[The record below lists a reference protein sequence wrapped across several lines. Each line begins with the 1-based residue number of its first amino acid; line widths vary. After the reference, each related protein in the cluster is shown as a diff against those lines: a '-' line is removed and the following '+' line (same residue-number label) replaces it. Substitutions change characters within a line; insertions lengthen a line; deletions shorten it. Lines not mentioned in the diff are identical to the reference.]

1 MATEDLELTDL
12 EPRWE
17 RLVKWLP
24 VNLRRFRRFR
34 RHLLVFSLVVGPGII
49 TANVDNDAG
58 GIVTYSQAGAGY
70 GYSLLWTLI
79 PITVAL
85 IVVQEMVAR
94 MGVVTGKGLSDLI
107 REEYGLR
114 ATFILMTLLLATNL
128 GNTISEFAGLAS
140 GMSVL
145 GVSRHIVVPLGAV
158 FVWGLVVKGTY
169 RMVEKIFLVACLFYI
184 AYPLS
189 CFLAHPRWGEALVGL
204 VKPSFQFNSGYF
216 YMIIGLVGTTIAPW
230 MQFYQQASTVE
241 KGIEVKNYAYARWDV
256 IVGCTAVN
264 VVAFSIIVACAA
276 TIYTIGHTR
285 IESGADAA
293 LALEPLAG
301 RAAGALFAFGLCNAS
316 LFAASI
322 LPLATA
328 YYVCE
333 GLGLESGINKRMH
346 EAPTF
351 YALYTGLIALSALA
365 VMVLRE
371 KDQIPVILLSQVAN
385 GILLPLVLIYMLRLI
400 NRKDL
405 MGDYCN
411 TKTFNAIAWT
421 TCVIT
426 ILLTLIWVL
435 SSFWNRRA

>member
-1 MATEDLELTDL
+1 MPTDDLELADL
-12 EPRWE
+12 EAQPP
-17 RLVKWLP
+17 KWLP
-24 VNLRRFRRFR
+24 VNRRRFRQWRKHF
-34 RHLLVFSLVVGPGII
+34 LVFLAVVGPGII

-58 GIVTYSQAGAGY
+58 GIVTYSQAGAGF
-70 GYSLLWTLI
+70 GYSLLWTLL

-114 ATFILMTLLLATNL
+114 ATFILMMLLLVVNL

-145 GVSRHIVVPLGAV
+145 GVSRYFIVPVGAV

-169 RMVEKIFLVACLFYI
+169 RMVEKVFLVACLFYM

-189 CFLAHPRWGEALVGL
+189 CFLARPQWGEALVSL
-204 VKPSFQFNSGYF
+204 VKPSFHFNSNYF

-241 KGIEVKNYAYARWDV
+241 KGIKVKNYAYARWDV
-256 IVGCTAVN
+256 IVGCTVTD
-264 VVAFSIIVACAA
+264 VVAFFIIVACAA
-276 TIYTIGHTR
+276 TIYTTGRTEIR
-285 IESGADAA
+285 SGADAA
-293 LALEPLAG
+293 LALRPLAG

-333 GLGLESGINKRMH
+333 GLGLESGVNKRMH
-346 EAPTF
+346 EAPAF
-351 YALYTGLIALSALA
+351 YTLYTGLIGVGALA
-365 VMVLRE
+365 VILLPARH
-371 KDQIPVILLSQVAN
+371 QIPVILLSQVLN
-385 GILLPLVLIYMLRLI
+385 GVLLPVVLIYMLRLI

-405 MGDYCN
+405 MGEYCN
-411 TKTFNAIAWT
+411 TKFMNAIAWT
-421 TCVIT
+421 TCVVT
-426 ILLTLIWVL
+426 IVLTLISAV
-435 SSFWNRRA
+435 SSIWGRSAA

>member
-1 MATEDLELTDL
+1 MPLDDLELADL
-12 EPRWE
+12 EARPA
-17 RLVKWLP
+17 KWLP
-24 VNLRRFRRFR
+24 VNPRRFRQWRKHF
-34 RHLLVFSLVVGPGII
+34 LVFLAVVGPGII

-58 GIVTYSQAGAGY
+58 GILTYSQAGAGF
-70 GYSLLWTLI
+70 GYSLLWTLV

-85 IVVQEMVAR
+85 MVVQEMVAR

-114 ATFILMTLLLATNL
+114 ATFILMMLLLVVNL

-145 GVSRHIVVPLGAV
+145 GVSRYFIVPVGAV

-169 RMVEKIFLVACLFYI
+169 RMVEKVFLVACLFYM

-189 CFLAHPRWGEALVGL
+189 CFLAHPKWEEALIGL
-204 VKPSFQFNSGYF
+204 VKPSFHFSSNYF

-241 KGIEVKNYAYARWDV
+241 KGIKIKNYAYARWDV
-256 IVGCTAVN
+256 IVGCTV
-264 VVAFSIIVACAA
+264 VDIVAFFIIVACAA
-276 TIYTIGHTR
+276 TIYPTGHTEIR
-285 IESGADAA
+285 DGADAA
-293 LALEPLAG
+293 LALRPLAG

-333 GLGLESGINKRMH
+333 ALGLESGINKRMH
-346 EAPTF
+346 EAPAF
-351 YALYTGLIALSALA
+351 YTLYTGLIGVGALA
-365 VMVLRE
+365 VILLPAR
-371 KDQIPVILLSQVAN
+371 DQIPVILLSQVLN
-385 GILLPLVLIYMLRLI
+385 GVLLPVVLIYMLRLI
-400 NRKDL
+400 NRQDL
-405 MGDYCN
+405 MGEYCN
-411 TKTFNAIAWT
+411 TKFINAIAWT
-421 TCVIT
+421 TCVVT
-426 ILLTLIWVL
+426 IVLTLISAV
-435 SSFWNRRA
+435 SSIWGRSAA

>member
-1 MATEDLELTDL
+1 MSTDDLELADL
-12 EPRWE
+12 EAQPP
-17 RLVKWLP
+17 KWLP
-24 VNLRRFRRFR
+24 VNRRRFRQWRKHF
-34 RHLLVFSLVVGPGII
+34 LVFLAVVGPGII

-58 GIVTYSQAGAGY
+58 GIVTYSQAGAGF
-70 GYSLLWTLI
+70 GYSLLWTLL

-114 ATFILMTLLLATNL
+114 ATFILMMLLLVVNL

-145 GVSRHIVVPLGAV
+145 GVSRYFIVPVGAV
-158 FVWGLVVKGTY
+158 FVWALVVKGTY
-169 RMVEKIFLVACLFYI
+169 RMVEKVFLVACLFYV

-189 CFLAHPRWGEALVGL
+189 CFLARPQWGEALVGL
-204 VKPSFQFNSGYF
+204 VKPSFQFKSNYF

-241 KGIEVKNYAYARWDV
+241 KGIKVKNYAYARWDV
-256 IVGCTAVN
+256 IVGCTVTD
-264 VVAFSIIVACAA
+264 VVAFFIIVACAA
-276 TIYTIGHTR
+276 TIYPTGHTEIR
-285 IESGADAA
+285 SGAEAA
-293 LALEPLAG
+293 LALRPLAG
-301 RAAGALFAFGLCNAS
+301 RAAGALFAFGLSNAS

-333 GLGLESGINKRMH
+333 GLGLESGVNKRMH
-346 EAPTF
+346 EAPAF
-351 YALYTGLIALSALA
+351 YTLYTGLIGVGALA
-365 VMVLRE
+365 VILLPAR
-371 KDQIPVILLSQVAN
+371 DQIPVILLSQVFN
-385 GILLPLVLIYMLRLI
+385 GVLLPVVLIYMLRLI

-405 MGDYCN
+405 MGEYCN
-411 TKTFNAIAWT
+411 TKFMNAIAWT
-421 TCVIT
+421 TCVVT
-426 ILLTLIWVL
+426 IVLTLISAV
-435 SSFWNRRA
+435 SSILGRSAA